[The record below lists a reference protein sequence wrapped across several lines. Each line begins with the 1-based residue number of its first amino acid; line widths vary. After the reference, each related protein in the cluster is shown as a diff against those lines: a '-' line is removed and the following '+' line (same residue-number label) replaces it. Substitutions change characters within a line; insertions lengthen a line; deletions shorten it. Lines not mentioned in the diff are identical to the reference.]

1 MDEELILACQT
12 KFEEDEDERITLE
25 EKRRMKWER
34 LEAAAAGQ
42 PVTGNTAVLVT
53 PFATP
58 AISATLVQLSCF
70 DIAPYFYVP
79 FLTGI
84 WCEDTVGVVSKAI
97 KMQSKQFS
105 LGFLYYSFGVR
116 VIALIMFDLCS

>member
-1 MDEELILACQT
+1 MWNNDHITNLVAQNRQVIIPLIFPALERNSQNHWNQAVLNVTLNVKKILTEMDEELILACQT

-58 AISATLVQLSCF
+58 AISATLV
-70 DIAPYFYVP
+70 
-79 FLTGI
+79 
-84 WCEDTVGVVSKAI
+84 
-97 KMQSKQFS
+97 
-105 LGFLYYSFGVR
+105 
-116 VIALIMFDLCS
+116 